1 METSANQRHS
11 GRMPRSE
18 IHTTSAQLNAAFAS
32 RTFTSRD
39 ACEAGIDY
47 HRLKSAVQAG
57 LVHRLRRDHFRVATT
72 SVQDSRLADSLERLA
87 SQGITACAGRRAAA
101 DIWDSPIWTD
111 ELSGVPTVLV
121 PRDSPVGKGLRGGIL
136 IKPCDVDARRIVLGP
151 GSIPVT
157 DPLLTAVHLA
167 AAPRASFA
175 QVMVLLSGGMRRQ
188 LARSTGDPRA
198 LTRRASQA
206 DVRAS
211 LASDLMD
218 AIRHSDVRGRH
229 RVAAAAPLA
238 DPRLETVLESISLAR
253 FIEAGIELPEPQVW
267 VNGSSGRSWRVDFLF
282 GGRVIGE
289 CDGAVKYA
297 EADSLWKEKKRQAD
311 LEAAGYIV
319 VRWTW
324 EEIVY
329 HPHVVLA
336 RIALALARSAA

>member
-1 METSANQRHS
+1 
-11 GRMPRSE
+11 
-18 IHTTSAQLNAAFAS
+18 
-32 RTFTSRD
+32 
-39 ACEAGIDY
+39 
-47 HRLKSAVQAG
+47 
-57 LVHRLRRDHFRVATT
+57 
-72 SVQDSRLADSLERLA
+72 
-87 SQGITACAGRRAAA
+87 
-101 DIWDSPIWTD
+101 
-111 ELSGVPTVLV
+111 
-121 PRDSPVGKGLRGGIL
+121 
-136 IKPCDVDARRIVLGP
+136 
-151 GSIPVT
+151 
-157 DPLLTAVHLA
+157 
-167 AAPRASFA
+167 
-175 QVMVLLSGGMRRQ
+175 MVLLSGGMRRQ